1 MLKLGFHFTVN
12 STTRNK
18 AAVEEGV
25 KNGEGK
31 GGEDNS
37 SPSPSPAAASCSPR
51 NGTSVIQANFKG
63 TTTISRKVTVQYFLH
78 SSGRERRG
86 TYNQDFTV

>member
-37 SPSPSPAAASCSPR
+37 SPSPAAAFCSPR
-51 NGTSVIQANFKG
+51 MGTPVIQANFKG

>member
-1 MLKLGFHFTVN
+1 MLVLKIGFHFTVN

-18 AAVEEGV
+18 AAVGEGEGV

-31 GGEDNS
+31 GSEDNP

-63 TTTISRKVTVQYFLH
+63 TTTISRKVTV
-78 SSGRERRG
+78 
-86 TYNQDFTV
+86 